1 MPMSKELEQVHH
13 QLCSVEKEATELSSG
28 SYTEEQASLVLD
40 VVMIRHLQN
49 KLHHIDERYKEG
61 CVMERQMHGDPYE
74 LEGQADIAEEL
85 EKVHQQIYGMLNKL
99 EK

>member
-1 MPMSKELEQVHH
+1 MPMSKELEQVHN
-13 QLCSVEKEATELSSG
+13 QLCTVDKEASQLSSG
-28 SYTEEQASLVLD
+28 SYTEEQ
-40 VVMIRHLQN
+40 IRHLQN

-74 LEGQADIAEEL
+74 VEGQADIAEEL
-85 EKVHQQIYGMLNKL
+85 EKVHSKIYRMLNKL

>member
-1 MPMSKELEQVHH
+1 MPMSKELEHVHQ
-13 QLCSVEKEATELSSG
+13 QLCEVEKEAKQLSSG
-28 SYTEEQASLVLD
+28 SYNEEQ
-40 VVMIRHLQN
+40 IRHLQN

-74 LEGQADIAEEL
+74 VDGQAEVADEL
-85 EKVHQQIYGMLNKL
+85 EKVHQQIYTMLNQL